1 MPDLSKN
8 INGKKFMWD
17 NVVYE
22 SKKEAQDLMEK
33 YKKDNFEVELI
44 TISPLHKKS
53 RHRDRFG
60 RRTPTSLNIGTFP
73 KGTPYNFNSLIL
85 YPV

>member
-44 TISPLHKKS
+44 EEEKQYLLYT
-53 RHRDRFG
+53 
-60 RRTPTSLNIGTFP
+60 RRVVTEIVLEGEPP
-73 KGTPYNFNSLIL
+73 PA
-85 YPV
+85 